1 MGTIG
6 RSSGE
11 VRLEVLIHTSKA
23 EVQGYLNT
31 HRNAHGVCYTDEH
44 LAYKGVENQEL
55 AHKTVC
61 HSIKEWARDDDG
73 DGINEVHSN
82 TIEGFWQGLRN
93 FLRPFRGVSKH
104 HLDIYVATYEWIHNN
119 KDINSTF
126 IRALV
131 FSPNT
136 T

>member
-6 RSSGE
+6 RQSGQ
-11 VRLEVLIHTSKA
+11 VRLEVLMHTSKE
-23 EVQGYLNT
+23 EVQAYLGA
-31 HRNAHGVCYTDEH
+31 HRSSKGVCYSDEH
-44 LAYKGVENQEL
+44 LAYQGVESQRL
-55 AHKTVC
+55 SHKTVC

-104 HLDIYVATYEWIHNN
+104 YLDWYVATYEWIHNC
-119 KDINSTF
+119 KSVHYTF
-126 IRALV
+126 IRAMA

>member
-1 MGTIG
+1 MGTVG
-6 RSSGE
+6 RTSGQ
-11 VRLEVLIHTSKA
+11 VRLEVLNHTSKE
-23 EVQGYLNT
+23 EVQGHLGN
-31 HRNAHGVCYTDEH
+31 HRGRAGVCYSDEH
-44 LAYKGVENQEL
+44 QAYQGIESEGLV
-55 AHKTVC
+55 HKTVC

-104 HLDIYVATYEWIHNN
+104 YLDIYVATYEWIHNLKIAN
-119 KDINSTF
+119 HTF
-126 IRALV
+126 IRAMAI
-131 FSPNT
+131 SPVT

>member
-1 MGTIG
+1 MGTVG
-6 RSSGE
+6 RTSGQ
-11 VRLEVLIHTSKA
+11 VRLEVLYHTSKE
-23 EVQGYLNT
+23 EVQGYLGA
-31 HRNAHGVCYTDEH
+31 HRESGGVCYSDEH
-44 LAYKGVENQEL
+44 VAYQGVETERL

-61 HSIKEWARDDDG
+61 HSAKEWARDDDG

-104 HLDIYVATYEWIHNN
+104 YLDIYVATYEWIHNN
-119 KDINSTF
+119 KSVGITF
-126 IRALV
+126 IRAMA